1 MIGASKINKNTD
13 DLERLQEMFDMGLNN
28 SQISRIYRTNSG
40 EPISRIHISQIRRN
54 KRWNIDNHS
63 FVMKDEVKDNNS
75 IMTDLGDDIYH
86 TVIGLGIT
94 YSPIHKIT
102 EKSYFILHYKNSNL
116 MNEDY
121 IVMLQDK
128 PSQEELKRNHNQFIF
143 DDIF

>member
-40 EPISRIHISQIRRN
+40 EPISRVHISQIRRS
-54 KRWNIDNHS
+54 KRWNTENHS
-63 FVMKDEVKDNNS
+63 FIMKDDIKDYNS
-75 IMTDLGDDIYH
+75 IMTDLNDDIYH

-102 EKSYFILHYKNSNL
+102 EKIISCFSS
-116 MNEDY
+116 
-121 IVMLQDK
+121 V
-128 PSQEELKRNHNQFIF
+128 
-143 DDIF
+143 